1 MIKAVIFDLD
11 GTLLNRDYSLQNFI
25 EDQYERC
32 KKALG
37 HIPKDN
43 YMNRFIELDARGYVW
58 KDKVYQ
64 QLVKEFMIKS
74 LTWDELLNDYIHHF
88 RYHCTPFDKLE
99 ETLVKLAEENLSLGM
114 ITNGFEIFQMNN
126 IKALKIES
134 FFTSILISEREGMK
148 KPNPEIFMRSAEFLR
163 VSTKECLFV
172 GDHPENDV
180 KAAKKVGMTTVWK
193 KDSFWDK
200 VNADYIIENLDVLPA
215 LVKSINEKWMME
227 GIKRR

>member
-1 MIKAVIFDLD
+1 
-11 GTLLNRDYSLQNFI
+11 
-25 EDQYERC
+25 
-32 KKALG
+32 
-37 HIPKDN
+37 
-43 YMNRFIELDARGYVW
+43 
-58 KDKVYQ
+58 
-64 QLVKEFMIKS
+64 
-74 LTWDELLNDYIHHF
+74 
-88 RYHCTPFDKLE
+88 
-99 ETLVKLAEENLSLGM
+99 
-114 ITNGFEIFQMNN
+114 
-126 IKALKIES
+126 
-134 FFTSILISEREGMK
+134 
-148 KPNPEIFMRSAEFLR
+148 MRSAEFLR